1 MKWIGQHIYDLVS
14 RFRDDVYL
22 EDLSLTTETNVLV
35 INSDGKVSYSRTLA
49 DDIIEAE
56 IDTLSNLTSF
66 GSAGATTNIVAGDV
80 TMYNAV
86 NDGNPT
92 INIGSSATE
101 RLEIEALYASGT
113 QQLAHAVFRTY
124 TASATGN
131 RGRFAFYVDE
141 LGIMQLWDA
150 GIYLYDNMGI
160 QIGGTDILTDSS
172 GTATLNNIDAL
183 DLTTANTIHDA
194 LFDGGIVLDPG
205 DRTVTPALN
214 GLTLHVDTNTY
225 TDNTTAE
232 GATSTDFATVS
243 IEGSTL
249 AATQA
254 STTANAATL
263 YIKDA
268 VTAGTNKTIT
278 NPYALWVDAGNTR
291 LDGALTVSGT
301 ITGDVT
307 GALTG
312 QAATVATI
320 AGLAP
325 NTATTQATQAA
336 ITTCANLATVG
347 TITTG
352 IWRGTAIDQTYL
364 TGQSGTNTGDET
376 LSSINALDIT
386 EVGTIDSGV
395 WEGTAVAT
403 DQQKHLAYF
412 PIQGYG
418 TSDGTNYEMA
428 EIISDTNAPFE
439 HNSSTGSD
447 GLTAQVPRDLL
458 KSGGMV
464 MPRAGVLKNWTGW
477 ATMAGTSGT
486 ATIGLFKATL
496 ARNSTTTVTPVLLK
510 TTAFTPLGNT
520 KAEDFAETSFS
531 VAFAAGDIIYS
542 AVHGSVSK
550 AWWLNSMLEVEWS

>member
-124 TASATGN
+124 TTSSTGN

-214 GLTLHVDTNTY
+214 GLTLHVDT
-225 TDNTTAE
+225 
-232 GATSTDFATVS
+232 
-243 IEGSTL
+243 
-249 AATQA
+249 
-254 STTANAATL
+254 
-263 YIKDA
+263 
-268 VTAGTNKTIT
+268 IT
-278 NPYALWVDAGNTR
+278 
-291 LDGALTVSGT
+291 
-301 ITGDVT
+301 
-307 GALTG
+307 
-312 QAATVATI
+312 
-320 AGLAP
+320 
-325 NTATTQATQAA
+325 
-336 ITTCANLATVG
+336 
-347 TITTG
+347 
-352 IWRGTAIDQTYL
+352 
-364 TGQSGTNTGDET
+364 
-376 LSSINALDIT
+376 
-386 EVGTIDSGV
+386 
-395 WEGTAVAT
+395 
-403 DQQKHLAYF
+403 
-412 PIQGYG
+412 
-418 TSDGTNYEMA
+418 
-428 EIISDTNAPFE
+428 
-439 HNSSTGSD
+439 
-447 GLTAQVPRDLL
+447 
-458 KSGGMV
+458 
-464 MPRAGVLKNWTGW
+464 
-477 ATMAGTSGT
+477 
-486 ATIGLFKATL
+486 
-496 ARNSTTTVTPVLLK
+496 
-510 TTAFTPLGNT
+510 
-520 KAEDFAETSFS
+520 
-531 VAFAAGDIIYS
+531 
-542 AVHGSVSK
+542 
-550 AWWLNSMLEVEWS
+550 

>member
-124 TASATGN
+124 TTSSTGN